1 MHTEKSPDLS
11 LAGRVLALVE
21 AGVSKWEIAEHLGVA
36 VAEVEKLMPDRGIV
50 DVAVVIEAVD
60 SLPFYGSEEA
70 AGIDLRALG
79 EGRLEGGARKLVRT
93 GLSMALPKGTFGMI
107 APRSGLALKHGITVL
122 NAPGTIDS
130 DYRGDIGV
138 ILHNT
143 DPKTFY
149 WEAGDRIA
157 QMIVLRHL
165 RIEMTQVDQLRSTE
179 RGAEGFGSTGV
190 GA

>member
-21 AGVSKWEIAEHLGVA
+21 AGVSKWEIAEHLSVP
-36 VAEVEKLMPDRGIV
+36 VAEVERLMPKSGIV
-50 DVAVVIEAVD
+50 DVAVMVESVD
-60 SLPFYGSEEA
+60 SLPFYGSDEA

-79 EGRLEGGARKLVRT
+79 EGRLDGGARMLVRT
-93 GLSMALPKGTFGMI
+93 GLIMALPKGTFGLI

-122 NAPGTIDS
+122 NSPGIIDS

-143 DPKTFY
+143 DAKAFY
-149 WEAGDRIA
+149 WQAGDRIA

-165 RIEMTQVDQLRSTE
+165 HIHPIQVDQLRSTD
-179 RGAEGFGSTGV
+179 RGAGGFGSTGV